1 VIVPDPVRAVIV
13 EAYAVLG
20 GLVAVRSSATAEDLP
35 GAAFAGQHDT
45 FLNVIGSDEV
55 VDAVQQCWSSLWT
68 DRAVAYRRRRCIN
81 VDDIRMAVVVQAM
94 VPADN
99 AGVLFTANPVTGAR
113 DEIVIDASGGLGEAV
128 VSGLVTPD
136 HYVLDASGVVR
147 ESREGGHEVVIRG
160 ALDGGV
166 TRDSAGTDQTRRLSA
181 EILAE
186 LAALGRSIAD
196 HFGRLQDIEWAHARG
211 RVWLLQT
218 RPMTALLPPPLRLT
232 RVQQLTGPPILE
244 MLPMRPYPLDVSA
257 WIEPG
262 LGRMVSRTLDEM
274 AGLRVDLSEAL
285 PEVDGVVDCFV
296 PPMPHPMLRMLTAP
310 ARNLRRL
317 RRHDPAAWEQ
327 DPRFAA
333 FEQQVRA
340 RAARD
345 VAMVSWDE
353 LSRLPRRALD
363 VLDIITD
370 LRVDYLPAAV
380 AALLRLRL
388 ILTLLGR
395 TDLFPDL
402 IVGAPTRTTDANRA
416 LNRLAGRVRADA
428 TLRALFADL
437 ERSDLGHRLDDAPE
451 FAEFRG
457 ALDAFLAEYGHRE
470 TTSVLL
476 VSSPTWSDD
485 PATFLGAVTAL
496 IDHPH
501 PGADAARR
509 TQAVE
514 QLLDDPVVRLTRSR
528 VRLTRMVQAARTG
541 IAFREETHFHA
552 TRVLPVLRLA
562 LLETGRRL
570 AQAGLLADQGDV
582 FHLRLDELEGLA
594 DPVTSPDVAHI
605 RRAVRTR
612 AVMGTGAATTSLTEG
627 QLVTVDGDHGHITS
641 PAVRRRG
648 VSYST

>member
-1 VIVPDPVRAVIV
+1 
-13 EAYAVLG
+13 
-20 GLVAVRSSATAEDLP
+20 
-35 GAAFAGQHDT
+35 
-45 FLNVIGSDEV
+45 
-55 VDAVQQCWSSLWT
+55 
-68 DRAVAYRRRRCIN
+68 
-81 VDDIRMAVVVQAM
+81 
-94 VPADN
+94 
-99 AGVLFTANPVTGAR
+99 
-113 DEIVIDASGGLGEAV
+113 
-128 VSGLVTPD
+128 
-136 HYVLDASGVVR
+136 
-147 ESREGGHEVVIRG
+147 
-160 ALDGGV
+160 
-166 TRDSAGTDQTRRLSA
+166 
-181 EILAE
+181 
-186 LAALGRSIAD
+186 
-196 HFGRLQDIEWAHARG
+196 
-211 RVWLLQT
+211 
-218 RPMTALLPPPLRLT
+218 
-232 RVQQLTGPPILE
+232 
-244 MLPMRPYPLDVSA
+244 
-257 WIEPG
+257 
-262 LGRMVSRTLDEM
+262 
-274 AGLRVDLSEAL
+274 
-285 PEVDGVVDCFV
+285 
-296 PPMPHPMLRMLTAP
+296 
-310 ARNLRRL
+310 
-317 RRHDPAAWEQ
+317 
-327 DPRFAA
+327 
-333 FEQQVRA
+333 
-340 RAARD
+340 
-345 VAMVSWDE
+345 
-353 LSRLPRRALD
+353 
-363 VLDIITD
+363 
-370 LRVDYLPAAV
+370 
-380 AALLRLRL
+380 
-388 ILTLLGR
+388 
-395 TDLFPDL
+395 
-402 IVGAPTRTTDANRA
+402 
-416 LNRLAGRVRADA
+416 LAGRVRADA